1 MRVWVAPK
9 SSLQT
14 SAPPSLF
21 WSILFF
27 LSSYFPQV
35 FLHSNHIL
43 SSKYNFKIS
52 EWEVRGKKNWLSIN
66 RLCLFPEKSLLQ
78 GRTTKKSLLKTT
90 IWGKKWFYL
99 TLAWM
104 SFDLF
109 VLYFLKVWS
118 QITYIFILIDIHV
131 TIFPCFLKQFYFLD
145 LSIWNQKLEGL
156 CC

>member
-1 MRVWVAPK
+1 MPPK
-9 SSLQT
+9 ALFKLQLLLVCFGAFCSSC
-14 SAPPSLF
+14 PPIFHKYFFIPTIYWALNI
-21 WSILFF
+21 ILK
-27 LSSYFPQV
+27 SVNERSG
-35 FLHSNHIL
+35 
-43 SSKYNFKIS
+43 
-52 EWEVRGKKNWLSIN
+52 GKKTDCQSTD
-66 RLCLFPEKSLLQ
+66 CVFSLRNHSCKEEQ
-78 GRTTKKSLLKTT
+78 QKKSLLKTT

>member
-35 FLHSNHIL
+35 FLHPNHIL

-52 EWEVRGKKNWLSIN
+52 EWEVRGKKTDCQSTD
-66 RLCLFPEKSLLQ
+66 CVFSLRNHSCKEEQ
-78 GRTTKKSLLKTT
+78 QKKSLLKTT